1 MPNTPRMQWPFPSE
15 NQDPWFDGM
24 ESYFIA
30 ADASGYAG
38 RENDQLVLSGGGD
51 VSFNASVVGWT
62 ENIDIFAAY
71 TGYKWTIEGPSQFT
85 LEDGQ
90 IAYVTLTRAPSRN
103 LTITPVVSY
112 QLPVGDNTV
121 VFAVRNGSAVYFR
134 NGSSVEAGTSIT
146 PITGSNVAA
155 TTGEANTAS
164 NQGVGLE
171 VFKQK
176 TGIDLEFRTLLAG
189 YNLAGAENLNDVT
202 FTENTTVVTLVSSGG
217 NILINAA
224 TGSKYEVELDEIT
237 TVLNNPTNLAEGQHF
252 EIVIKQDSTGGRL
265 LTFGTNWIKTDG
277 ITSGIAMAADAVTIL
292 RADARDLPNGPGLR
306 VYFTLEHSE
315 EVGSSG
321 EANTASNLGTGA
333 GVFESKVGVDLR
345 LRSIIGGYNTTHTEN
360 ANDITV
366 AEDLTVTTLVSA
378 GGNIPIDA
386 AVGSKYDVEL
396 TEATTELNNPTNL
409 AEGQH
414 FEIHIKQDGTG
425 SRLLTF
431 GTNWL
436 SIDGIT
442 TEVNPDADSV
452 TVLRGHARNLPNGP
466 GLRIYYTM
474 EHANDT
480 GAGPP
485 GIVTLT
491 STSNQVAIDAS
502 LGTEFKLNNLGEDTE
517 IQIPTNASE
526 GMHLTVTIEQD
537 GTGERVVTWAAGY
550 QNAGQLVEVSLD
562 ADRVSIIDLIARDYG
577 SGLVWSY
584 KISHAE
590 FIVGLTDIDVSA
602 QTTDATVTT
611 IATFATTTDDAIYL
625 VDASFLGIDKTA
637 NHGYER
643 GMRALVLRDETS
655 TLSLLNVN
663 NYSTYDTDD
672 PTWDA
677 TCAVSGTNIL
687 LRVQGD
693 ATNAVEWHVKGVVKE
708 HF

>member
-1 MPNTPRMQWPFPSE
+1 MQWPFPSN
-15 NQDPWFDGM
+15 NQDPWFDGI
-24 ESYFIA
+24 ESYFNA

-51 VSFNASVVGWT
+51 ISFNAGVVDWT
-62 ENIDIFAAY
+62 EDIDLFAAY

-103 LTITPVVSY
+103 VTIAPVVSY

-121 VFAVRNGSAVYFR
+121 VFAFRNGSAVYFR
-134 NGSSVEAGTSIT
+134 NGASVEDGTTIT

-164 NQGVGLE
+164 NQGAGDEL
-171 VFKQK
+171 FKQK
-176 TGIDLEFRTLLAG
+176 TGIDLEFRTLVSG
-189 YNLAGAENLNDVT
+189 YNLTGAQNLNDVT
-202 FTENTTVVTLVSSGG
+202 ITENTTVVTLVSSGG
-217 NILINAA
+217 NVLINAA
-224 TGSKYEVELDEIT
+224 TGSKYEVELDEVT
-237 TVLNNPTNLAEGQHF
+237 TLLNNPTNLAEGQHF
-252 EIVIKQDSTGGRL
+252 EIMIKQDATGGRL
-265 LTFGTNWIKTDG
+265 LTFDTNWIKIDG
-277 ITSGIAMAADAVTIL
+277 ITTDVAMAADAVTIL

-306 VYFTLEHSE
+306 VYFTLEHPE
-315 EVGSSG
+315 ESGSAG
-321 EANTASNLGTGA
+321 EANTASNLGSGA

-345 LRSIIGGYNTTHTEN
+345 LRSILGGYNTTHAEN
-360 ANDITV
+360 ANDVTV
-366 AEDLTVTTLVSA
+366 AEDLTVTTLASA
-378 GGNIPIDA
+378 GGNVPIDA

-414 FEIHIKQDGTG
+414 FEIHIKQDATG
-425 SRLLTF
+425 GRLLTF

-442 TEVNPDADSV
+442 TAVNPDADSV
-452 TVLRGHARNLPNGP
+452 TVLRGHARDLPNGP
-466 GLRIYYTM
+466 GLRVYYTM

-480 GAGPP
+480 GGTGAP
-485 GIVTLT
+485 GIVAL
-491 STSNQVAIDAS
+491 SSSSNQVAIDAS
-502 LGTEFKLNNLGEDTE
+502 LGTEFKLNDLAENTE

-537 GTGERVVTWAAGY
+537 GTGGRIVTWAAGY
-550 QNAGQLVEVSLD
+550 QNDGQLIEVSTE
-562 ADRVSIIDLIARDYG
+562 ADRVSIIELIARDYG
-577 SGLVWSY
+577 AGVVWSY

-590 FIVGLTDIDVSA
+590 TIVGLTDIDADV

-611 IATFATTTDDAIYL
+611 IASFATATDDAIYL
-625 VDASFLGIDKTA
+625 VDASFVAIDKTA
-637 NHGYER
+637 NHIYER
-643 GMRALVLRDETS
+643 GMRAAVIRDETS
-655 TLSLLNVN
+655 TLTLRNVN
-663 NYSTYDTDD
+663 NYSTYDADD

-677 TCAVSGTNIL
+677 TCEVSGTNIL

-693 ATNAVEWHVKGVVKE
+693 ATNAVEWHVKGIVKE